1 MKLHKKHWLL
11 NSPIAH
17 RGLHSEKKPENT
29 LSAFKLA
36 IDKGHPIELD
46 IQALKDGSIVVFHDD
61 NLRRLCG
68 ADIPINS
75 ITLKQLNEFKVGGT
89 ESIPTLEETL
99 KFINNQVP
107 VLIEVKNVKT
117 SNQILHNE
125 TLAILKM
132 YEGDYAVQSFNPI
145 TVRFFLKRLPKIP
158 VGQIA
163 GSFSDTK
170 MSFLKKI
177 YLKNVFDSYIVRPD
191 FIAYEWSEI
200 FSVSNIVLNKLFKVP
215 IIAWTITTEE
225 QKEDIKLLAANY
237 IFEHK
242 EEKI

>member
-17 RGLHSEKKPENT
+17 RGLHSEKSPENT
-29 LSAFKLA
+29 ISAFKLA
-36 IDKGHPIELD
+36 IQEDHPIELD
-46 IQALKDGSIVVFHDD
+46 IQVLKDGSIVVFHDD

-75 ITLKQLNEFKVGGT
+75 ITLKQLKEFKVGGT
-89 ESIPTLEETL
+89 EAIPTLEETL
-99 KFINNQVP
+99 SFINNQVP
-107 VLIEVKNVKT
+107 VLIEIKNEKA
-117 SNQILHNE
+117 SNKILHNE
-125 TLAILKM
+125 TLEILKK
-132 YEGDYAVQSFNPI
+132 YEGEYAIQSFNPI
-145 TVRFFLKRLPKIP
+145 TVRFFLKHLPKIP
-158 VGQIA
+158 VGQIS

-200 FSVSNIVLNKLFKVP
+200 FSVSNIILNKLLKVP
-215 IIAWTITTEE
+215 IIAWTITNEN
-225 QKEDIKLLAANY
+225 QKEEVKLIAANY
-237 IFEHK
+237 IFENNQSQP
-242 EEKI
+242 